1 MASPPLLGRGL
12 LQGDGRTLCEADFEE
27 IDRKEVRNFTLFVK
41 TCDSAGAA
49 LLLCAVCRVPCRG
62 GTGIALSCLTL
73 QTRHVSRTRRS
84 VSQTAAG
91 LGWLEESIR

>member
-41 TCDSAGAA
+41 TCDSAGA
-49 LLLCAVCRVPCRG
+49 
-62 GTGIALSCLTL
+62 
-73 QTRHVSRTRRS
+73 QRS
-84 VSQTAAG
+84 VCNVAEGPDRTKLSHPADTTCLEDSEERITNRGRAG
-91 LGWLEESIR
+91 MA